1 MVASHFLV
9 ALGCAIAGGHTVET
23 ADTTTL
29 LPTLNVTAGSK
40 TNVELLPLTTSI
52 VTSAQIEESAESSLL
67 PVLVNRVPGLFVT
80 ERGMAGYGVST
91 GAAGEVNIRGVGQ
104 SNKVLFM
111 VDGQPQWAGIFGH
124 ALSDTYVAN
133 GVERVEV
140 VRGPSSLLYGSNAM
154 GGSVNIIT
162 NKAHTD
168 GFRGRAKAMAG
179 SYATQRYALS
189 GALKSGAFEGTAG
202 ATFDGSK
209 GNRPGSHFWLANEYL
224 QLGYSLSQNWKL
236 GGNLHMT
243 QSKAH
248 NPGSVYKPLE
258 SMWTRI
264 FRGTTGLSLAN
275 DYENVRGGLQMF
287 LSWGRHRLDDGWT
300 PGSTPTDYLYTLN
313 DYNMGITAYETLNF
327 WRGNDLS
334 VGFDFQ
340 HWGGH
345 HYNDSKVDGAH
356 SADFKNHV
364 NEVAGYVMMQQALL
378 PGDLL
383 SLNAG
388 VRLQHGSNYGNEWV
402 PQAGFVLRPV
412 KSGNLKFSFS
422 KGFRAPNLRELY
434 LYKPANPDLKPEY
447 LLNYDVTWNQTLLN
461 GALDYSFSLFLIDAK
476 DMIQAVMEDG
486 RMMNQNT
493 GKFINKGFEM
503 QVAYRI
509 NDNWSADANYSYLRT
524 DKPLLAAPK
533 NKLNAEVIFTPSN
546 FSFTLESNSIWGL
559 YTATGEKPAK
569 ESYSLLNFRGAYTFQ
584 MKTPLTLSVKVDNI
598 TDTDYEIVYGFPM
611 PGITVMAGLE
621 LKF

>member
-1 MVASHFLV
+1 MLSYNIIVAVS
-9 ALGCAIAGGHTVET
+9 CAIASAPTTEP

-67 PVLVNRVPGLFVT
+67 PILVNRVPGLFVT
-80 ERGMAGYGVST
+80 ERGMAGYGVSG
-91 GAAGEVNIRGVGQ
+91 GAAGTVNIRGVGQ

-111 VDGQPQWAGIFGH
+111 VDGQPQWAGVFGH
-124 ALSDTYVAN
+124 SLADTYVAN

-162 NKAHTD
+162 TKAHEY
-168 GFRGRAKAMAG
+168 GFRGHAKAMAG
-179 SYATQRYALS
+179 SYATQSYTLS
-189 GALKSGAFEGTAG
+189 GALMSGAFEGTAG
-202 ATFDGSK
+202 ASFDGSD
-209 GNRPGSHFWLANEYL
+209 GNRPGSHFWLANEYM
-224 QLGYSLSQNWKL
+224 QLRYGLSRNWKL
-236 GGNLHMT
+236 GANLHLT

-248 NPGSVYKPLE
+248 NPGSVYEPLE

-275 DYENVRGGLQMF
+275 DYENLHGGVQMY
-287 LSWGRHRLDDGWT
+287 LNWGRHRLDDGWA
-300 PGSTPTDYLYTLN
+300 PGETPTDYLYTLN
-313 DYNMGITAYETLNF
+313 DYNMGITAYETMNF
-327 WRGNDLS
+327 WHGNDLS

-345 HYNDSKVDGAH
+345 HYNDSKIDGTH
-356 SADFKNHV
+356 TADFKNHV
-364 NEVAGYVMMQQALL
+364 NEVAGYVMMQQSLL
-378 PGDLL
+378 PGDML

-388 VRLQHGSNYGNEWV
+388 ARLQHGSNYGNEWV
-402 PQAGFVLRPV
+402 PQAGFVLHPA
-412 KSGNLKFSFS
+412 SNGDLKFSFS

-447 LLNYDVTWNQTLLN
+447 LLNYDVAWSQTLLN
-461 GALDYSFSLFLIDAK
+461 GALTYGASIFFIDGK
-476 DMIQAVMEDG
+476 DMIQTVMADG
-486 RMMNQNT
+486 RPMNQNT
-493 GKFINKGFEM
+493 GSFINKGFEL
-503 QVAYRI
+503 QAAYRI
-509 NDNWSADANYSYLRT
+509 NSDWSADANYSYLHT

-533 NKLNAEVIFTPSN
+533 NKLNAEVIFTPSD

-559 YTATGEKPAK
+559 YTATGQDAAK

-584 MKTPLTLSVKVDNI
+584 MKMPLTFSVKVDNI